1 MITRFPTVAASVADW
16 IGEEVVSGRWQ
27 PGRRITEN
35 EVATT
40 LGVSRQPV
48 REALRLLVDQGLVRI
63 VPRIGAVVTE
73 FDTHLIEEIYQT
85 RVVIEG
91 WLVRDAIERISAE
104 DGEAFVRAVERWLAD
119 RRAGADDD
127 ELFARAWELRAEL
140 MAAAGNS
147 VALDLV
153 TTLRMR
159 LRRYPRVLRRD
170 AAQIEESEACM
181 RALAAAVAGRDAEGG
196 AAAMRELL
204 RQTLPV
210 IRNAYQR
217 WREVDPPADAVREEH
232 R

>member
-91 WLVRDAIERISAE
+91 WLVRDAITRISAPDAAE
-104 DGEAFVRAVERWLAD
+104 FVRGVEQWLAD
-119 RRAGADDD
+119 RREGADQD
-127 ELFARAWELRAEL
+127 ELFTRARDLRAQL

-147 VALDLV
+147 VGLELV

-170 AAQIEESEACM
+170 AAQIDESEACM
-181 RALAAAVAGRDAEGG
+181 RALAAAVAAGDAEGG
-196 AAAMRELL
+196 AAAMRGLL
-204 RQTLPV
+204 LQTLPV
-210 IRNAYQR
+210 IRTAYQR
-217 WREVDPPADAVREEH
+217 WRQMDPPAEAAREGL